1 MDLRRPG
8 PFALFVLV
16 AHVLCRFLGVA
27 AHEILGHTVAAFALG
42 GSAYGLYLSPGS
54 GFTYVYL
61 PSTEPVPGIVAM
73 QAAGIAVE
81 CLLGVLIWWRTRRSP
96 SFAWRAFGLVVAS
109 VFVVYSLLY
118 MAAGAFDFFPGDTW
132 GIVSVLGDPLLA
144 VGFLVAGGV
153 WTVLAGTFM
162 SLGVVRLFQ
171 DGGPDLRRD
180 SLMLVLY
187 WLVPTP
193 LAFLPGFAA
202 STLLGGSLAATVA
215 LFIAVSASILA
226 LIVYAELAPAAAPAS
241 PARGVSWRPVA
252 AAALPLLLIVPV
264 WVGVFGVTSD
274 DAKGVLLG
282 TPPVETEGSW
292 LGTLG
297 VNLRLVVQND
307 FSVRVDWKFRGTFR
321 PASPLQAQV
330 VASFGNRMD
339 YDLYDGLART
349 YTAISMN
356 ESGWDIL
363 STGIQPAESVW
374 AEGQAYPDARVVS
387 MAPGAGNRHTY
398 IENVTNGS
406 VTYTVLTVRD
416 PYKYRPL
423 LAGEGW
429 LDSLQVV
436 WGDRVYPVQY
446 RVIGGNGPTQITSAN
461 YVTWESFNGFQ
472 APIVYEIVFR
482 SL

>member
-8 PFALFVLV
+8 PFALFILV

-27 AHEILGHTVAAFALG
+27 AHEVLGHTVVALAEG
-42 GSAYGLYLSPGS
+42 GSAYGLYVSPGS

-61 PSTEPVPGIVAM
+61 PSALPVAGVVAM

-81 CLLGVLIWWRTRRSP
+81 CLLGLLVWWRTRRSP

-132 GIVSVLGDPLLA
+132 GIVSAVGDPLLA

-153 WTVLAGTFM
+153 WTLLAGTFM

-171 DGGPDLRRD
+171 DGGPDLGRD
-180 SLMLVLY
+180 SLMLILY
-187 WLVPTP
+187 WLVPAP

-202 STLLGGSLAATVA
+202 STLLGDSLPATVA
-215 LFIAVSASILA
+215 MFIALA
-226 LIVYAELAPAAAPAS
+226 AVVLAFVVYAERLPAP
-241 PARGVSWRPVA
+241 PARPAKGISWRPIA
-252 AAALPLLLIVPV
+252 AAALPLLFIVPV
-264 WVGVFGVTSD
+264 WVGVFGVTAD
-274 DAKGVLLG
+274 GAKGVLLE
-282 TPPVETEGSW
+282 TPPIQAEGSW

-297 VNLRLVVQND
+297 VNLRVVVGND
-307 FSVRVDWKFRGTFR
+307 FSVRVDWKFRGTFA
-321 PASPLQAQV
+321 PTSPLQAQV
-330 VASFGNRMD
+330 VASFENRMD
-339 YDLYDGLART
+339 HDLYDALART
-349 YTAISMN
+349 YVGIAMN
-356 ESGWDIL
+356 ESDWDVL
-363 STGIQPAESVW
+363 STGIEPGETVW
-374 AEGQAYPDARVVS
+374 SQNAVYPDARVVS
-387 MAPGAGNRHTY
+387 MAPGAYNRHTY
-398 IENVTNGS
+398 IENVTNGTF
-406 VTYTVLTVRD
+406 VDTVLTVYD

-436 WGDRVYPVQY
+436 WGDRVFPVGFT
-446 RVIGGNGPTQITSAN
+446 VVGGLGPTRITSAN

-472 APIVYEIVFR
+472 APIIYRIAFR